1 MAKITGNEPAFPFW
15 DYNDGGHGNAVTFR
29 NEEGVPKDY
38 IPFNSGITIKQFMA
52 TQILAGLVTENEARP
67 VYDYYEMA
75 KKATE
80 YAKSLI
86 EVLNA
91 QEP

>member
-15 DYNDGGHGNAVTFR
+15 EYNENGYGNAVVY
-29 NEEGVPKDY
+29 NEGIPKDN

-52 TQILAGLVTENEARP
+52 TQILASLVNENERRP

-75 KKATE
+75 KKAVG

-86 EVLNA
+86 EVLNE
-91 QEP
+91 QEQ